1 MNLQQ
6 MAINLLQSNPQII
19 NNPQARS
26 YLDVIKSGNDQRGEE
41 IARNM
46 CQSMGVKPEDAY
58 KQARQFFH
66 M

>member
-6 MAINLLQSNPQII
+6 MAMSMFQSNPQIA
-19 NNPQARS
+19 NNPQAKS
-26 YLDVIKSGNDQRGEE
+26 YLEAIKSGDNQRGEE

-46 CQSMGVKPEDAY
+46 CQAMGIKPEDAY